1 MDTKSF
7 EELLSW
13 AAPFIQKSSLRKS
26 IVTAQERLC
35 VSLRYFCTGDL
46 QITIAT
52 CYRIRPA
59 IMGRIISE
67 TCQTILYVLNKKGFI
82 KGPTSKKE
90 YLDIATEFNNKWNF
104 PYCLGVVDRKH
115 VIIQAPPRRDCTFFN
130 YKKSFSIVLF
140 AVCNAN
146 YEFILVDTGEAG
158 RQKYGGIYSNSK
170 LGMKIDKNLLNIP
183 EPTTIN
189 KYSVTKNFQFV
200 FIADYAFTLK
210 PFMVR
215 PFRRR
220 NELNLYVLIFN
231 YRLSRARRVIDN
243 TLGIL
248 ASRFRI
254 FRRSI
259 IGKTVNIKYITNA
272 AVILHHFLMRKSTR
286 NMYFPPDYVDQE
298 TSLGLYP
305 GSWCNKATKIQ
316 GLVGLRGQDSN
327 NSVRAA
333 KEAQNDLHDL
343 RRTW

>member
-1 MDTKSF
+1 MT
-7 EELLSW
+7 
-13 AAPFIQKSSLRKS
+13 
-26 IVTAQERLC
+26 
-35 VSLRYFCTGDL
+35 
-46 QITIAT
+46 
-52 CYRIRPA
+52 
-59 IMGRIISE
+59 
-67 TCQTILYVLNKKGFI
+67 
-82 KGPTSKKE
+82 
-90 YLDIATEFNNKWNF
+90 
-104 PYCLGVVDRKH
+104 
-115 VIIQAPPRRDCTFFN
+115 
-130 YKKSFSIVLF
+130 
-140 AVCNAN
+140 
-146 YEFILVDTGEAG
+146 
-158 RQKYGGIYSNSK
+158 
-170 LGMKIDKNLLNIP
+170 IDKNLLNIP

-200 FIADYAFTLK
+200 FIADYAFALK

-272 AVILHHFLMRKSTR
+272 AVVLHNFLMRKSTR

-298 TSLGLYP
+298 TSQGLYP
-305 GSWCNKATKIQ
+305 GSWCNKATEIQ
-316 GLVGLRGQDSN
+316 GLVGLRGQGSN

-343 RRTW
+343 RRTWSTQLPKGNCPEYYKFV